1 MTVTGCW
8 PLLTLSAEWL
18 KWCPGLQHLDGLQMP
33 LTCDWINL
41 NLLLAAECN
50 SLLFPRQFSWP
61 KNWTKILERDQD
73 PRQTDWLWKQRE
85 QNRQKERTNNY
96 RKLQNIMGNGG
107 ASLSNPYVLQ
117 DHNQV
122 EKFLEF
128 GEFELTERDIARIKA
143 EKERE
148 MRVSIRSQ
156 N

>member
-1 MTVTGCW
+1 MHLGHVIGSI
-8 PLLTLSAEWL
+8 LL
-18 KWCPGLQHLDGLQMP
+18 
-33 LTCDWINL
+33 
-41 NLLLAAECN
+41 
-50 SLLFPRQFSWP
+50 PRQISWP
-61 KNWTKILERDQD
+61 KYGTEILERGQD
-73 PRQTDWLWKQRE
+73 PKQTDWLWKQRE

-143 EKERE
+143 EKERQ
-148 MRVSIRSQ
+148 MRVSIHFR

>member
-1 MTVTGCW
+1 M
-8 PLLTLSAEWL
+8 
-18 KWCPGLQHLDGLQMP
+18 
-33 LTCDWINL
+33 
-41 NLLLAAECN
+41 
-50 SLLFPRQFSWP
+50 LFPRQFSWP
-61 KNWTKILERDQD
+61 KNGTKILERDQD